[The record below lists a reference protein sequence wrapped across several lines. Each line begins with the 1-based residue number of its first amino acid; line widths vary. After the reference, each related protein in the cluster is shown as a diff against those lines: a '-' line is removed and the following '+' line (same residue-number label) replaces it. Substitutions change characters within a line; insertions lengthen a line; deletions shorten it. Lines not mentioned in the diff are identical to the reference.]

1 MTHPAGP
8 DAPIVISC
16 GEPAGIGPE
25 VAAKAWAAL
34 GSTMPLL
41 WIGDP
46 RHLPPDT
53 PYRIVTQVEQAQG
66 PCPDALPVLAR
77 DLGGRLRHGTPD
89 PVHAQGVIAA
99 ISDGVAL
106 VQAGEAR
113 AICTAPISKAALID
127 GADFAYPGHTEYLA
141 ALAGD
146 VPVVMMLA
154 CAALRVVPATIHIPL
169 QDVPQALTAQ
179 VLRDTLRITH
189 AALMQEFGIIAPRI
203 AVAGL
208 NPHAGEN
215 GKMGREEIETIA
227 PLLDAMR
234 GEGLTLIGP
243 LPADT
248 MFHAAARAGYDA
260 AVCMFHDQALI
271 PIKTIDFAGGVNVTL
286 GLPFVRT
293 SPDHGTAFGIAGLGV
308 ADATSMI
315 AALGM
320 ARDMADARLRGGAV
334 ASGGSFSGQMKS

>member
-1 MTHPAGP
+1 MTAQAGR

-34 GSTMPLL
+34 GHALPML

-46 RHLPPDT
+46 RHLPPGT
-53 PYRIVTQVEQAQG
+53 PHRIVTDAAAAHG

-77 DLGGRLRHGTPD
+77 EIGGQPTPGQPD
-89 PVHAQGVIAA
+89 PSHAQGVIDA
-99 ISDGVAL
+99 IAEGVAL
-106 VQAGEAR
+106 VQSGAAR

-127 GADFAYPGHTEYLA
+127 GADFAYPGHTEFLS

-154 CAALRVVPATIHIPL
+154 CDALRVVPATIHIAL
-169 QDVPQALTAQ
+169 KDVAQALTSQ

-189 AALMQEFGIIAPRI
+189 AALVRDFGTAAPRI

-208 NPHAGEN
+208 NPHAGED

-227 PLLDAMR
+227 PLLEELRA
-234 GEGLTLIGP
+234 EGMTLLGP

-248 MFHAAARAGYDA
+248 MFHAGARAGYDA
-260 AVCMFHDQALI
+260 AVCMYHDQALV

-293 SPDHGTAFGIAGLGV
+293 SPDHGTAFGIAGRGM

-315 AALGM
+315 AALRM
-320 ARDMADARLRGGAV
+320 ARDMADARLAGTAGSSSGPL
-334 ASGGSFSGQMKS
+334 AS